1 MNNIK
6 FEKHIIE
13 DNKRLIVC
21 LNDYRS
27 FKLNKEEIKK
37 YDYINFYVIRNYD
50 IFDNLLKGKEGD
62 LFIDLN
68 INEELKKYIRVCF
81 R

>member
-1 MNNIK
+1 MIDIK